1 MSNFDI
7 YSTRAQLRAI
17 DLMPNEASFLFDT
30 FCRDGGMVEDEKA
43 IFDTRKGGK
52 PMAPFVHRYSGGIV
66 MDRDSYE
73 TKEIGFSTIAPER
86 VIKVSEL
93 NKRMFGEA
101 VLGAMTPE
109 QRARKMQAADLVDMR
124 KAIQHRREWMVRQ
137 LLTTGKQEIFEYSD
151 EGLSKKPNLLADFN
165 FTNNYV
171 PAALWSGT
179 DAKIDYDLRKMFELV
194 YEGLGQIDTFVMASD
209 VYEAALANS
218 TLLNKLD
225 KDKVDIGEFKTRYMG
240 QGVRY
245 LGCNTDGVDMYC
257 DFGTFINDKGAVE
270 KVIPDG
276 TLIGGSR
283 GMFEV
288 KHGPITQVEEP
299 GMNAQART
307 YVKKEVPLR
316 YGSINSNAIKNRLTS
331 RPIILPD
338 NIDGFVV
345 AKVL

>member
-7 YSTRAQLRAI
+7 YSTRAQLKALE
-17 DLMPNEASFLFDT
+17 LMPNEASFLFDT
-30 FCRDGGMVEDEKA
+30 FCRDGGTVEDDKA
-43 IFDTRKGGK
+43 IYDSRKGGK
-52 PMAPFVHRYSGGIV
+52 PMAPFVHQYGGGVV
-66 MDRDSYE
+66 MDRDGYE
-73 TKEIGFSTIAPER
+73 TNEISFSTIAPER

-109 QRARKMQAADLVDMR
+109 QRAKKMQAKDLVEMR
-124 KAIQHRREWMVRQ
+124 AAIQRRREWMVRQ
-137 LLTTGKQEIFEYSD
+137 LLLTGKQEIFEYGD
-151 EGLSKKPNLLADFN
+151 EGLSKAATLLADFK
-165 FTNNYV
+165 FSNNYV

-194 YEGLGQIDTFVMASD
+194 YNGLGQIDTFVFAGD
-209 VYEAALANS
+209 VFEAALANS
-218 TLLNKLD
+218 NLLNKLD
-225 KDKVDIGEFKTRYMG
+225 KDKLDIGEFKLRYMG

-245 LGCNTDGVDMYC
+245 LGCNSDGVDMYC

-276 TLIGGSR
+276 TLIGGSK

-288 KHGPITQVEEP
+288 KHGPVTQVEEP
-299 GMNAQART
+299 GMNAHAKT

-331 RPIILPD
+331 RPAIIPA